1 MIRQL
6 KTNEVESVLS
16 QLVKKQ
22 DNKCAI
28 CGQFFTQRDYPVLDH
43 DHDTGFIRGALHNS
57 CNGTEGKI
65 KVRAH
70 FGHSGVSAYSYLIGL
85 GKYLE
90 AHKKPMWNFIHPN
103 HLSENEKRLVRNKKA
118 RIKRAK
124 AKA

>member
-1 MIRQL
+1 MIRKL
-6 KTNEVESVLS
+6 KTTEVASILD
-16 QLVKKQ
+16 QLVKRQ

-43 DHDTGFIRGALHNS
+43 NHDTGYIRGAVHNS

-70 FGHSGVSAYSYLIGL
+70 FGHAGVSAYDYLIGL

-90 AHKKPMWNFIHPN
+90 FHKTPRYNFLHPT
-103 HLSENEKRLVRNKKA
+103 HLNADEKKLIRNKKA
-118 RIKRAK
+118 RIARAK
-124 AKA
+124 AK